1 VVLRADGT
9 VAAWGANWNGQC
21 GRATTLP
28 EAAGIAAG
36 EYHTVVLLA
45 SNRLPPRLLN
55 PARKSSTFS
64 VLVQTANRKSY
75 ALEVASSLPAA
86 NWTGVWTNT
95 GNGALR
101 VFTDSTA
108 TSTQRFYRLRQW

>member
-1 VVLRADGT
+1 M
-9 VAAWGANWNGQC
+9 
-21 GRATTLP
+21 P
-28 EAAGIAAG
+28 SEAAGIAAG
-36 EYHTVVLLA
+36 EYHTLVLLA
-45 SNRLPPRLLN
+45 SNMPPPRLLD

-64 VLVQTANRKSY
+64 LLAQTVNRKSY
-75 ALEVASSLPAA
+75 ALESKTSLAAA

-108 TSTQRFYRLRQW
+108 TNTQRFYRLRRW